1 LARYAATRE
10 LLAPVEDV
18 WAFVAD
24 PHNLAKWWPGVAG
37 VEPDRRGLAPGARWQ
52 LRARAEMSFL
62 PPAAGTILVVEVRA
76 PEYVHLQFVQ
86 DRLDAELHLTPVGD
100 GRTRVGLV
108 VEAPF
113 FSGRRGVP
121 RRALARLYALVQT
134 GADV

>member
-1 LARYAATRE
+1 MARYAATRE

-18 WAFVAD
+18 WAFIAD

-52 LRARAEMSFL
+52 LQARAEMSFL
-62 PPAAGTILVVEVRA
+62 PPAAGTVLVVEVRT

-86 DRLDAELHLTPVGD
+86 DRLDAELHLT
-100 GRTRVGLV
+100 RTGEHRSRAGLV

-113 FSGRRGVP
+113 FSGRRAVP
-121 RRALARLYALVQT
+121 RRALARLYNLVQT
-134 GADV
+134 GAEL